1 VAFLFPLSLTHPP
14 ARTHLTLLPPESTP
28 IALAHPDQILRPL
41 IKIKSAARVA
51 FCCRSGAHV
60 PKIEKRF
67 VLRLQ
72 RVLIGVSFGVDRCP
86 CEQDDY
92 GREGGTQPEQ
102 GLAGLRR
109 LWQTHHGEVSVLF
122 IPCFQFYAHPRNAN
136 DLTRAREYII

>member
-1 VAFLFPLSLTHPP
+1 VGSF
-14 ARTHLTLLPPESTP
+14 LLP
-28 IALAHPDQILRPL
+28 L
-41 IKIKSAARVA
+41 
-51 FCCRSGAHV
+51 SGAHV

-92 GREGGTQPEQ
+92 GREVGTQPEQ

-109 LWQTHHGEVSVLF
+109 LWQTHHGEVSVSSSLVFNSMRTLGMQMICVACARIDCLKSTFCYLMITFAIIFPLTF
-122 IPCFQFYAHPRNAN
+122 ISF
-136 DLTRAREYII
+136 LTDF